1 MKVLM
6 INGSPHVKG
15 TTMRALQEVEKELNS
30 NGIDTEII
38 TVGNLRVSGCIG
50 CRGCAVTGRC
60 VENDIVNQLIDKI
73 SNSDGLI
80 IGSPVYYASINGVL
94 KGILD
99 RVFYAQK
106 NFAHK
111 PAAGVVVARR
121 AGTTASLDI
130 INKYF
135 MLSNMPIVSSNYWN
149 MVHGNSGDDAESDI
163 EGLQTMRMLGK
174 NMAWL
179 LKSID
184 VAKNNGVYP
193 PEVEKKVKTNFVR

>member
-6 INGSPHVKG
+6 INGSPHVNG
-15 TTMRALQEVEKELNS
+15 TTMRALKEVEKELNI

-50 CRGCAVTGRC
+50 CRGCASTGKC
-60 VENDIVNQLIDKI
+60 VVDDIVNELIDKI

-94 KGILD
+94 KGVLD

-111 PAAGVVVARR
+111 PGAGVVVARR

-149 MVHGNSGDDAESDI
+149 MVHGNCALDAESDI
-163 EGLQTMRMLGK
+163 EGLQTMRMIGK

-184 VAKNNGVYP
+184 IAKKNGVNP
-193 PEVEKKVKTNFVR
+193 PEVDKKIKTNFVR

>member
-1 MKVLM
+1 M
-6 INGSPHVKG
+6 INGSPHENG
-15 TTMRALQEVEKELNS
+15 TTKRALMEVAFALNE
-30 NGIDTEII
+30 NGIETEII

-50 CRGCAVTGRC
+50 CRGCASTGKC
-60 VENDIVNQLIDKI
+60 VYDDIVNVLIEKI
-73 SNSDGLI
+73 SNADGLVV
-80 IGSPVYYASINGVL
+80 GSPVYYASINGVL

-106 NFAHK
+106 SFAHK
-111 PAAGVVVARR
+111 PACGVVVARR
-121 AGTTASLDI
+121 AGTTATLDI

-135 MLSNMPIVSSNYWN
+135 MLANMPIVSSNYWN
-149 MVHGNSGDDAESDI
+149 MVHGNNSTDAESDI

-184 VAKNNGVYP
+184 MAKTQGINP
-193 PEVEKKVKTNFVR
+193 PEVEKKIKTNFVR

>member
-6 INGSPHVKG
+6 INGSPHENG
-15 TTMRALQEVEKELNS
+15 TTMRALKEVEKELHAS
-30 NGIDTEII
+30 NIDTEII

-50 CRGCAVTGRC
+50 CRGCVVKGKC
-60 VENDIVNQLIDKI
+60 VYDDIVNVLIDKI
-73 SNSDGLI
+73 GDADGLI
-80 IGSPVYYASINGVL
+80 VGSPVYYASINGVL

-106 NFAHK
+106 SFAHK
-111 PAAGVVVARR
+111 IGAGVVVARR
-121 AGTTASLDI
+121 AGTTATLDI

-135 MLSNMPIVSSNYWN
+135 MLANMPIVSSNYWN
-149 MVHGNSGDDAESDI
+149 MVHGNNAIDAESDL

-179 LKSID
+179 IKSVA
-184 VAKNNGVYP
+184 VAKENGINP
-193 PEVEKKVKTNFVR
+193 PTIETKIKTNFVR